1 LFFLSTKAPLRNFPG
16 SQDFFRFLLS
26 TIAANPLEIPEK
38 FHNSLTEQ
46 AFKDCGIC
54 SRDLR
59 ENDLAYLI
67 EKAYRRFP
75 ENGGEELLFEIAVC
89 HDCARSMRTQLSQDS
104 RKAVNEFFYREF
116 MTRLQELRDADDDY
130 LMAHCLLSGKPMDQM
145 KEYQIYAHC
154 KGNHMADHGAAYI
167 LSDEVIESIQELLSD
182 ETRDQLRKFSDD
194 HLGTPPELQ
203 KILDRSP
210 ILTI

>member
-1 LFFLSTKAPLRNFPG
+1 M
-16 SQDFFRFLLS
+16 
-26 TIAANPLEIPEK
+26 EIPEK
-38 FHNSLTEQ
+38 FNNTLTEKP
-46 AFKDCGIC
+46 FSDCGIC
-54 SRDLR
+54 GRDLHS
-59 ENDLAYLI
+59 NNLAYLI

-89 HDCARSMRTQLSQDS
+89 HDCARNMRTQLSKES
-104 RKAVNEFFYREF
+104 RKAVNEFFYQEF
-116 MTRLQELRDADDDY
+116 MTRLQELREADDEY
-130 LMAHCLLSGKPMDQM
+130 LLSHCLLSGKPLAEM

-154 KGNHMADHGAAYI
+154 QGAGMADHGASYI
-167 LSDEVIESIQELLSD
+167 LSDEVIEQIQNLLSD

-210 ILTI
+210 LLTI